1 MLLKKVSWLML
12 MVLVVGLLAACVAA
26 PAPPAEQPEAAAP
39 EQAAAVEEQ
48 AAPEAQVE
56 EEPVAQAPKYRF
68 VMVSHIGSND
78 PNMQWLTK
86 SLDTFME
93 KYPDVETE
101 YIATNDYSVQAHVQ
115 LIEQALAT
123 NPDGLAVPIVSSEA
137 FEPVLMKAIDAGIPV
152 VAFNIPDQ
160 RPKEERIPYLT
171 YVGGDEYLTGLLLG
185 QDAIAKAEAGEIPM
199 PTGVVCANH
208 DAAHQGLKARCQ
220 GMADAM
226 AEIGVG
232 MEDLFIGAEPEQARS
247 TLEAFLSSN
256 PDVNY
261 IFNVASWSSP
271 WSYSVAKDLG
281 LSPDVDN
288 EGVTI
293 ITVDASPIALEGIK
307 LGKVLST
314 HSQGFWL
321 QGYLTME
328 WLYWYHTLGYLPQSD
343 MLTGPTVIDKNG
355 IDGWIE
361 RVRNVFGEEYD
372 KQTEAV
378 WD

>member
-1 MLLKKVSWLML
+1 MFFKKVSRF
-12 MVLVVGLLAACVAA
+12 MVMILLVGLFAACSATPEA
-26 PAPPAEQPEAAAP
+26 PAEPEAAD
-39 EQAAAVEEQ
+39 
-48 AAPEAQVE
+48 EAQVVA
-56 EEPVAQAPKYRF
+56 EPVAQSPKYRF

-86 SLDTFME
+86 SLATFEE

-115 LIEQALAT
+115 LIRQALAT

-137 FEPVLMKAIDAGIPV
+137 FEPVLLEAIDAGIPV

-185 QDAIAKAEAGEIPM
+185 RHAIAKAKAGEIPL
-199 PTGVVCANH
+199 PTGVVCAIH

-220 GMADAM
+220 GMTDAM
-226 AEIGVG
+226 AEINV
-232 MEDLFIGAEPEQARS
+232 ESQDLFIGAEPEQARS
-247 TLEAFLSSN
+247 TLEAFLSSSEN
-256 PDVNY
+256 KNVNY

-271 WSYSVAKDLG
+271 WSYSVAADLG

-328 WLYWYHTLGYLPQSD
+328 WLYWYHTLGYRPQSD
-343 MLTGPTVIDKNG
+343 MLTGPTVVDSSD

-361 RVRNVFGEEYD
+361 RVHNVFGEEYD

-378 WD
+378 WE